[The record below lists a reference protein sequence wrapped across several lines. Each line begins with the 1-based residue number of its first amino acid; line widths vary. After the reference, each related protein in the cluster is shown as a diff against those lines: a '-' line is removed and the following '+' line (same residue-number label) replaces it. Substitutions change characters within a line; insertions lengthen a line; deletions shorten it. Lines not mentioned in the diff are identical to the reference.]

1 MATETNG
8 KTNKTQI
15 SSIYSIFSD
24 MNTMLNDFD
33 RACLT
38 ILTKSLARN

>member
-8 KTNKTQI
+8 KTDETQI

-24 MNTMLNDFD
+24 MKTVLDDF
-33 RACLT
+33 RQ
-38 ILTKSLARN
+38 SLPDNID